1 MYCYAQLSE
10 ENICVGVSQLS
21 GEVIA
26 DNMIPLE
33 FYDSSLIG
41 KRYQNGLWEDIPV
54 EEMPEPEP
62 TEQELITAEVL
73 LGQAEILTNQEKIDK
88 TLAEI
93 LLNQVGG

>member
-1 MYCYAQLSE
+1 MYCYAQLNE

-41 KRYQNGLWEDIPV
+41 KRYQNGLWEDILV
-54 EEMPEPEP
+54 EEMPEQEL

-73 LGQAEILTNQEKIDK
+73 LGQAEILTNQENIDK